1 MIYENEIIMLVLG
14 LGVLI
19 FVLLNYFHLKRIPLF
34 RVLLAGFYLL
44 VVGWLLTVLE
54 EFFPKDLFW
63 NSSLNFLEHLCYAV
77 SGIVFAIWCW
87 VAFGR
92 VKEGGG

>member
-14 LGVLI
+14 LGVLV

-34 RVLLAGFYLL
+34 GVLLAGFCLL
-44 VVGWLLTVLE
+44 VVGWALTVLE
-54 EFFPKDLFW
+54 EFFVKDSFW

-77 SGIVFAIWCW
+77 SGIVIAIWCW
-87 VAFGR
+87 SAFGR
-92 VKEGGG
+92 AKEGE